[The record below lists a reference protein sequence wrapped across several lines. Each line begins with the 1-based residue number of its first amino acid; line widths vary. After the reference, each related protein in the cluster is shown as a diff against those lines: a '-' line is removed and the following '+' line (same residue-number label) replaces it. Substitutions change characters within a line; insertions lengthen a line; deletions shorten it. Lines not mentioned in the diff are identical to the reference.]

1 MCKYWHNVG
10 AWRSLVARLF
20 RVQEAVSSNLA
31 APTKLKIE
39 NRYLWRFF
47 FYAPA
52 VLLFWQC
59 SRSFFCMQYTWV
71 KSEFISFSNHILQI
85 TIY

>member
-39 NRYLWRFF
+39 NRLFWRFF

-52 VLLFWQC
+52 VLLFLAVQPEL
-59 SRSFFCMQYTWV
+59 FFVC
-71 KSEFISFSNHILQI
+71 NILVLNLGLLILRI
-85 TIY
+85 TFCK